1 MAIRRKSR
9 SENVTAQQPAPGR
22 LSELLA
28 DELDIVHGGMS
39 NAEPGP
45 VSSMDGGG
53 MDGGG
58 GEGEA

>member
-9 SENVTAQQPAPGR
+9 SENVTAQHPAPGR

-39 NAEPGP
+39 NAESGQ
-45 VSSMDGGG
+45 VLNMDGGG

-58 GEGEA
+58 EGDA